1 MQWQRV
7 AMMLAVVV
15 GGLRSAEM
23 PTKMTH
29 LIVQMSGT
37 DIPAGSFAA
46 KPKVFWRASNRYC
59 RVDEEPDPENGIHG
73 TLILNEPVD
82 G

>member
-29 LIVQMSGT
+29 LIVQMNGT
-37 DIPAGSFAA
+37 DIRWFLCGKAKGVLASF
-46 KPKVFWRASNRYC
+46 KS
-59 RVDEEPDPENGIHG
+59 
-73 TLILNEPVD
+73 ILQSRRGARP
-82 G
+82 